1 MTQEVRLTTRPGQR
15 VKFPNECA
23 ACGRPATG
31 RLEIARRSG
40 QTTRAV
46 DVPVCAECARLAGS
60 RSAEEERRLRLGQLA
75 AGLAA
80 FAAAALGAAL
90 PDNWALRL
98 ALGFTLAL
106 GAGALVWRAAKRW
119 AARAMLPEKTAVL
132 SSARLVDF
140 TWRGMT
146 LAFARDDFAARVR
159 ELNDDPA
166 AVEVAP
172 PAPVQAEAE
181 AEG

>member
-1 MTQEVRLTTRPGQR
+1 MTQEVRLNIRPGQN

-23 ACGRPATG
+23 ACGRPATE
-31 RLEIARRSG
+31 RLVITRRNG

-46 DVPVCAECARLAGS
+46 DVPLCAECSRLATS
-60 RSAEEERRLRLGQLA
+60 RSGEEERRLRLGQFA

-90 PDNWALRL
+90 PNNWALRL
-98 ALGFTLAL
+98 ALGFAL
-106 GAGALVWRAAKRW
+106 GLLAGAMVWSAAKR
-119 AARAMLPEKTAVL
+119 RAGRAVLPEKKAVL
-132 SSARLVDF
+132 SSVKLVDF

-146 LAFARDDFAARVR
+146 LAFTRDDFAARVR
-159 ELNDDPA
+159 ELNDDPV

-172 PAPVQAEAE
+172 PDLMQAQTEAQ
-181 AEG
+181 G